1 PLAILCHSGCTM
13 DLVINVLLTC
23 CGILPG
29 IVHALYVIC
38 QEPEP
43 AIVVTT
49 NVNVAQPMLPMQQ
62 PVQPSAPIYYSPAVP
77 PPPPVYYT
85 D

>member
-1 PLAILCHSGCTM
+1 M
-13 DLVINVLLTC
+13 DLLINFLLTC
-23 CGILPG
+23 CAILPG
-29 IVHALYVIC
+29 IIHALYVIC

-62 PVQPSAPIYYSPAVP
+62 PVQPPSAPVYYTPVAP
-77 PPPPVYYT
+77 PPPPVYYA
-85 D
+85 DVAQKY